1 MVSDSSLVRSLV
13 RLEVELLRRLG
24 FDRRRASM
32 TRMLAAVH
40 VEEES
45 LVPLRNVGEVPAE

>member
-1 MVSDSSLVRSLV
+1 MVSDPPLVRSLV

-45 LVPLRNVGEVPAE
+45 RVPLRNVGEVPAE